1 MYVRFSQAEIKVG
14 EADGS
19 VEIIFEALSQVSE
32 GVFVPINSPTD
43 FELLVRTSDGSAVG
57 KDARVCVYAC
67 KWR

>member
-57 KDARVCVYAC
+57 KDACVCVYAC
-67 KWR
+67 KQR